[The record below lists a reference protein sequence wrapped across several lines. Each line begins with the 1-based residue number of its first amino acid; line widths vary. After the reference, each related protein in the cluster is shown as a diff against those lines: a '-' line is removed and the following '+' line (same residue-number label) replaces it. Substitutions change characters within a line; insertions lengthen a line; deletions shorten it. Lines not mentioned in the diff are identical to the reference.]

1 MSHRTVVVGASIGGV
16 RTAQALRRGG
26 YAGEVVLVDADSEP
40 PYDRPPL
47 SKAMLSKAMLLD
59 GAEATPTLLTYEQA
73 AASDI
78 RLELGV
84 AAHSLGVAAGTVDL
98 ADGRRLA
105 FDDVVLATGS
115 AARPSPWGRP
125 EGLHVLRSLA
135 DARALRADLRRGGRV
150 VVVGAGFIGA
160 EVASAATSLGL
171 AVSVV
176 DPLPVPM
183 GRVVGDEVGRVF
195 ERLHQRNGVSTYF
208 GSGVEDV
215 RSLPGGL
222 TVTLTDGT
230 RLDADTVVVGI
241 GASPNQR
248 WLESSGLLLDDG
260 VVCDEF
266 CRAVGQ
272 PRVHVVG
279 DLARWHHQRHAE
291 WVRVEHWTNA
301 VEQAS
306 CVAHNID
313 NPGALRAC
321 VPVEYVWSD
330 QYDQKIQLAGRPW
343 RGARW
348 EMLGDPDVDPRF
360 AVLWADEDG
369 VLCGAMSV
377 NWPKA
382 TVASRRALA
391 AGGKLEAVRDGLPA
405 ARADAGAAAR

>member
-1 MSHRTVVVGASIGGV
+1 VSDRTVIVGASIGGV

-26 YAGEVVLVDADSEP
+26 YSGEVVLVDADEEP

-47 SKAMLSKAMLLD
+47 SKAMLLD
-59 GAEATPTLLTYEQA
+59 GAEPTPTLLTQDQA

-78 RLELGV
+78 DLQLGV
-84 AAHSLGVAAGTVDL
+84 AAQSLDIAAGTVDL

-115 AARPSPWGRP
+115 VARPSPWGRH
-125 EGLHVLRSLA
+125 EGLHVLRTLA
-135 DARALRADLRRGGRV
+135 DARSLRADLRRGGRA

-160 EVASAATSLGL
+160 EVASAATALGL
-171 AVSVV
+171 SVSVV

-195 ERLHQRNGVSTYF
+195 ERLHQRHGVSTYF

-215 RSLPGGL
+215 CRESRELS
-222 TVTLTDGT
+222 VTLTDGT

-241 GASPNQR
+241 GATPNQG

-279 DLARWHHQRHAE
+279 DVARWHHLRHAE
-291 WVRVEHWTNA
+291 RVRVEHWTSA

-306 CVAHNID
+306 CVAHNIG
-313 NPGALRAC
+313 NPEALRAC
-321 VPVEYVWSD
+321 APVEYVWSD
-330 QYDQKIQLAGRPW
+330 QYDWRIQLAGRPW

-348 EMLGDPDVDPRF
+348 ETLGDPEVDQRF
-360 AVLWADEDG
+360 AVLWADEAG

-382 TVASRRALA
+382 TVLSRRALGA
-391 AGGKLEAVRDGLPA
+391 AGTLEEVREGLTA
-405 ARADAGAAAR
+405 ARAGAAAGAR

>member
-1 MSHRTVVVGASIGGV
+1 VSERTVVVGASIGGV

-26 YAGEVVLVDADSEP
+26 YAGEVVLVDAEAEP

-47 SKAMLSKAMLLD
+47 SKAMLLGAMPP
-59 GAEATPTLLTYEQA
+59 TPTLLTRDEA
-73 AASDI
+73 GASDI

-84 AAHSLGVAAGTVDL
+84 AAQALDIAGGTVAL

-115 AARPSPWGRP
+115 VARPSPWGRP
-125 EGLHVLRSLA
+125 QGLHVLRTLA
-135 DARALRADLRRGGRV
+135 DARALRADLRRAGRL

-160 EVASAATSLGL
+160 EVASAATALGL
-171 AVSVV
+171 SVSVV

-195 ERLHQRNGVSTYF
+195 ERLHRRHGVSTHF
-208 GSGVEDV
+208 GRGVEDV
-215 RSLPGGL
+215 RRESGGL
-222 TVTLTDGT
+222 SVTLTDGT
-230 RLDADTVVVGI
+230 RLDADLVVVGI
-241 GASPNQR
+241 GAVPNQG

-279 DLARWHHQRHAE
+279 DLARWHHRRHGE
-291 WVRVEHWTNA
+291 LVRVEHWTNA

-306 CVAHNID
+306 CVAHNIG
-313 NPGALRAC
+313 NPEALRAC
-321 VPVEYVWSD
+321 APVEYVWSD
-330 QYDQKIQLAGRPW
+330 QYDWKIQLAGRPW
-343 RGARW
+343 RGMRW
-348 EMLGDPDVDPRF
+348 EMLGDPDVDQRF
-360 AVLWADEDG
+360 AVLWADEAG

-382 TVASRRALA
+382 TVASRRALGA
-391 AGGKLEAVRDGLPA
+391 AGATGTLEEVREGLTA
-405 ARADAGAAAR
+405 ARAGATAR

>member
-1 MSHRTVVVGASIGGV
+1 VSHRTVVVGASIGGV

-26 YAGEVVLVDADSEP
+26 YAGEIVLVDADSEP

-47 SKAMLSKAMLLD
+47 SKAMLLD
-59 GAEATPTLLTYEQA
+59 EAEATPTLLTYEQA

-84 AAHSLGVAAGTVDL
+84 AAQSLDVAAGTVDL

-135 DARALRADLRRGGRV
+135 DARALRADLRRGGRSGRM

-160 EVASAATSLGL
+160 EVASAATALGL
-171 AVSVV
+171 SVSVV

-183 GRVVGDEVGRVF
+183 ARVVGDEVGRVF
-195 ERLHQRNGVSTYF
+195 ERLHQRHGVSTYF

-215 RSLPGGL
+215 HRVPGGL

-241 GASPNQR
+241 GATPNQG

-279 DLARWHHQRHAE
+279 DLARWHHPRHAE

-301 VEQAS
+301 VELAS

-313 NPGALRAC
+313 NPEALRAC
-321 VPVEYVWSD
+321 APVEYVWSD

-348 EMLGDPDVDPRF
+348 EMLGDPDVDQRF
-360 AVLWADEDG
+360 AVLWADEAG

-382 TVASRRALA
+382 TVTSRRALA
-391 AGGKLEAVRDGLPA
+391 AGGTLEAVRDGLDA
-405 ARADAGAAAR
+405 ARAAAR

>member
-1 MSHRTVVVGASIGGV
+1 VSDRTVIVGASIGGV

-26 YAGEVVLVDADSEP
+26 YAGEVVLVDADAEP

-47 SKAMLSKAMLLD
+47 SKAMLLD
-59 GAEATPTLLTYEQA
+59 PAEPTPTLLTHDEA
-73 AASDI
+73 AASGI
-78 RLELGV
+78 RLERGV
-84 AAHSLGVAAGTVDL
+84 AAQALDIAGGTVDL

-115 AARPSPWGRP
+115 VARPSPWGRH
-125 EGLHVLRSLA
+125 EGLHVLRTLG
-135 DARALRADLRRGGRV
+135 DARALRADLRRGGRL

-160 EVASAATSLGL
+160 EVASAATALGL
-171 AVSVV
+171 SVSVV

-183 GRVVGDEVGRVF
+183 GRVVGEEVGRLF
-195 ERLHQRNGVSTYF
+195 ERLHRRHGVSTYF

-215 RSLPGGL
+215 CRERGGL
-222 TVTLTDGT
+222 SVTLTDGT

-241 GASPNQR
+241 GATPNQG

-279 DLARWHHQRHAE
+279 DLARWLHPRHTE
-291 WVRVEHWTNA
+291 RVRVEHWTNA
-301 VEQAS
+301 VEQAG
-306 CVAHNID
+306 CVAHNIA
-313 NPGALRAC
+313 NPESLRAC
-321 VPVEYVWSD
+321 APVEYVWSD
-330 QYDQKIQLAGRPW
+330 QYDWKIQLAGRPW

-348 EMLGDPDVDPRF
+348 ELLGDPDVDQRF
-360 AVLWADEDG
+360 AVLWADEAG

-382 TVASRRALA
+382 TVTSRRALGA
-391 AGGKLEAVRDGLPA
+391 AGPVGTLEEVREGLTA
-405 ARADAGAAAR
+405 AGAGAAAR

>member
-1 MSHRTVVVGASIGGV
+1 MSDRTVIVGASIGGV
-16 RTAQALRRGG
+16 CTAQALRRGG
-26 YAGEVVLVDADSEP
+26 YSGEVVLVDTDAEP

-47 SKAMLSKAMLLD
+47 SKAMLLD
-59 GAEATPTLLTYEQA
+59 GTEPTPTLLTHDQA
-73 AASDI
+73 AASEI

-84 AAHSLGVAAGTVDL
+84 AAQSLDIAAGAVDL

-115 AARPSPWGRP
+115 VARPSPWGRHQ
-125 EGLHVLRSLA
+125 GLHVLRTLA
-135 DARALRADLRRGGRV
+135 DARALRADLRRGGRL

-160 EVASAATSLGL
+160 EVASAATALGL
-171 AVSVV
+171 SVSVV

-195 ERLHQRNGVSTYF
+195 ERLHQRHGVSTYF
-208 GSGVEDV
+208 GSGVEEV
-215 RSLPGGL
+215 WRECGGL
-222 TVTLTDGT
+222 SLTLTDGT

-241 GASPNQR
+241 GATPNQG
-248 WLESSGLLLDDG
+248 WLESSGLRLDDG

-279 DLARWHHQRHAE
+279 DLARWRHQRHAE

-313 NPGALRAC
+313 HPEALRAC

-330 QYDQKIQLAGRPW
+330 QHDWKIQLAGRPW

-348 EMLGDPDVDPRF
+348 EMLGDPDVDQRF
-360 AVLWADEDG
+360 AVLWADEAG

-377 NWPKA
+377 N
-382 TVASRRALA
+382 
-391 AGGKLEAVRDGLPA
+391 
-405 ARADAGAAAR
+405 

>member
-1 MSHRTVVVGASIGGV
+1 VSDRTVIVGASIGGV

-26 YAGEVVLVDADSEP
+26 YAGEIVLVDADAEP

-47 SKAMLSKAMLLD
+47 SKAMLLD
-59 GAEATPTLLTYEQA
+59 RDAPAPTLLTSDDA

-84 AAHSLGVAAGTVDL
+84 AAESLDIAAGTVDL

-115 AARPSPWGRP
+115 VARPSPWGRHV
-125 EGLHVLRSLA
+125 GLHVLRTLA

-160 EVASAATSLGL
+160 EVASAATALGL
-171 AVSVV
+171 SVSVV

-183 GRVVGDEVGRVF
+183 GRVVGDEVGRMF
-195 ERLHQRNGVSTYF
+195 ERLHRRHGVSTYF
-208 GSGVEDV
+208 GHGVEDV
-215 RSLPGGL
+215 CRARSGL
-222 TVTLTDGT
+222 GVTLTDGT

-241 GASPNQR
+241 GATPNQG
-248 WLESSGLLLDDG
+248 WLESSGLMLDDG

-279 DLARWHHQRHAE
+279 DLARWHHPRHGE
-291 WVRVEHWTNA
+291 RVRVEHWTSA

-306 CVAHNID
+306 SVAHNIG
-313 NPGALRAC
+313 NPDALRAC
-321 VPVEYVWSD
+321 APAEYVWSD
-330 QYDQKIQLAGRPW
+330 QYDWKLQLAGRPW

-348 EMLGDPDVDPRF
+348 EMLGDPDVDQRF
-360 AVLWADEDG
+360 AVLWADEAG

-382 TVASRRALA
+382 TVTSRRALGAA
-391 AGGKLEAVRDGLPA
+391 AGTLDEVRESLTA
-405 ARADAGAAAR
+405 SRAGAAAR

>member
-1 MSHRTVVVGASIGGV
+1 MSGRTVIVGASIGGV

-26 YAGEVVLVDADSEP
+26 YTGEVVLVDADAEP

-47 SKAMLSKAMLLD
+47 SKAMLLD
-59 GAEATPTLLTYEQA
+59 GSAPTPTLLTYDEA

-84 AAHSLGVAAGTVDL
+84 AAQALDIAARTVDL

-115 AARPSPWGRP
+115 IARPSPWGRH
-125 EGLHVLRSLA
+125 EGLHVLRTLA

-160 EVASAATSLGL
+160 EVASAATALGL
-171 AVSVV
+171 SASLV

-195 ERLHQRNGVSTYF
+195 ERLHQRRGVSTYF

-215 RSLPGGL
+215 CRENGGL
-222 TVTLTDGT
+222 GVTLTDGT

-241 GASPNQR
+241 GATPNQA

-279 DLARWHHQRHAE
+279 DLARWLHPRHGE
-291 WVRVEHWTNA
+291 RVRVEHWTNA

-306 CVAHNID
+306 CVAHNIA
-313 NPGALRAC
+313 NPEALRAC
-321 VPVEYVWSD
+321 APVEYVWSD
-330 QYDQKIQLAGRPW
+330 QYDQKIQLVGRPW
-343 RGARW
+343 RGVRW
-348 EMLGDPDVDPRF
+348 EMLGEPDVDQRF
-360 AVLWADEDG
+360 AVLWADEAG
-369 VLCGAMSV
+369 VLCGGMSV

-382 TVASRRALA
+382 AVTSRRALGA
-391 AGGKLEAVRDGLPA
+391 AGAAGTLEEVREGLTA
-405 ARADAGAAAR
+405 ARADARAAAR